1 MTWQKNTKDST
12 INQKYYMVNGNKT
25 VCKVVLNGVTHY
37 ELWIN
42 GQYAKSAK
50 SFDEV
55 VKWCMDNEPK
65 REVE

>member
-37 ELWIN
+37 ELWIDTQMVKR
-42 GQYAKSAK
+42 GL

-55 VKWCMDNEPK
+55 KDE
-65 REVE
+65 

>member
-12 INQKYYMVNGNKT
+12 INQKYYMVNANKT

-37 ELWIN
+37 ELWIDK
-42 GQYAKSAK
+42 QMVKRWL

-55 VKWCMDNEPK
+55 KDD
-65 REVE
+65 